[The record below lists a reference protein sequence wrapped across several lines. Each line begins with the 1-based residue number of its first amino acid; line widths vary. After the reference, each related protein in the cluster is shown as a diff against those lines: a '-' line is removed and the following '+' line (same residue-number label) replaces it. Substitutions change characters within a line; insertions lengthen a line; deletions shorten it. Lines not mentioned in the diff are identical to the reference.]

1 MAGIGKYTKKS
12 KGNRGF
18 NMRSGNGP
26 LSFKQM
32 GSSPLEQ
39 NDSTKVIDGKTY
51 PKSYTKKDVEFLKK
65 QNEDIVRREDLD
77 EKGKAIFDARD
88 KKTKKKGI
96 KDGIKNSVKA
106 KELLK
111 KRAETI
117 NKHIPSILESA
128 IVGSLNTSD
137 LGKVYKAIK
146 NKK

>member
-51 PKSYTKKDVEFLKK
+51 PKSYTEKDVEFLKK

-77 EKGKAIFDARD
+77 EKGKAIFDAN
-88 KKTKKKGI
+88 KAKQNKNTKTSTKQKSKFTGL
-96 KDGIKNSVKA
+96 KDWIKNSA
-106 KELLK
+106 GMELLK
-111 KRAETI
+111 KKAAII
-117 NKHIPSILESA
+117 NEL
-128 IVGSLNTSD
+128 
-137 LGKVYKAIK
+137 